1 MRKKLLMWALL
12 ICCSGLTYAQLVT
25 VTDRVELPL
34 STAAFY
40 PVLNQDGSELL
51 FTSENYY
58 GLNLYQLDKRASR
71 VISTDEGAGFKPCFE
86 ANDNKVYFQRTTRVN
101 MRQSKELQ
109 SYDKDN
115 NEVISLSDIELMP
128 NVSDKTLPR
137 RAATLAN
144 NATAAFTNSLKLYI
158 ERGGKVMQLDPMGDG
173 TRYIWGSLSPDGSKV
188 LFTATGKGTYTCK
201 VDGSQLTK
209 VGYLNAPVWYDD
221 NLVVGMVDQDNGD
234 YITSSSVVIKTIDG
248 KQSQVLSSA
257 SEIAMHPCSSTESG
271 KIAYNTIEGKIIV
284 LNLKK

>member
-1 MRKKLLMWALL
+1 MREKILMWALL
-12 ICCSGLTYAQLVT
+12 ICCCGLTYAQLVT

-144 NATAAFTNSLKLYI
+144 NAPAAFTNSLKLYI
-158 ERGGKVMQLDPMGDG
+158 ERGGLAIVYFPFSSPVFC
-173 TRYIWGSLSPDGSKV
+173 SLSVIMIIFYDSSPPV
-188 LFTATGKGTYTCK
+188 LIGLLC
-201 VDGSQLTK
+201 S
-209 VGYLNAPVWYDD
+209 WI
-221 NLVVGMVDQDNGD
+221 GM
-234 YITSSSVVIKTIDG
+234 
-248 KQSQVLSSA
+248 L
-257 SEIAMHPCSSTESG
+257 
-271 KIAYNTIEGKIIV
+271 
-284 LNLKK
+284 LF